1 MLYFLVTSF
10 RFIGNYFPTIYGMIY
25 DLGPASQPLTHA
37 PEVEQ
42 FKAHVLA
49 ISTMI
54 ISVRLPGLINCIKF
68 ELLNR
73 TICITTLKISVHVNL
88 FKGEYM

>member
-1 MLYFLVTSF
+1 
-10 RFIGNYFPTIYGMIY
+10 MIY
-25 DLGPASQPLTHA
+25 DLGPASHPLIHA
-37 PEVEQ
+37 PEIYQ
-42 FKAHVLA
+42 YKALVLE
-49 ISTMI
+49 TGNMI